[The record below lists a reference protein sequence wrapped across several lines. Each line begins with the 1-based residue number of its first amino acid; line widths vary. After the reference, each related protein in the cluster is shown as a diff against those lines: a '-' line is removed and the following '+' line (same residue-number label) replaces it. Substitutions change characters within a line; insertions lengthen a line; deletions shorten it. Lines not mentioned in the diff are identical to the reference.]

1 MSDPRTAELLKRNRK
16 LQAILG
22 QRELTQD
29 EKDEWEELV
38 RQMNELQS
46 ESPGSAE

>member
-1 MSDPRTAELLKRNRK
+1 MSNARAAELEKRNRK
-16 LQAILG
+16 LLAILG

-38 RQMNELQS
+38 RQMNELQG
-46 ESPGSAE
+46 ETLGSAE